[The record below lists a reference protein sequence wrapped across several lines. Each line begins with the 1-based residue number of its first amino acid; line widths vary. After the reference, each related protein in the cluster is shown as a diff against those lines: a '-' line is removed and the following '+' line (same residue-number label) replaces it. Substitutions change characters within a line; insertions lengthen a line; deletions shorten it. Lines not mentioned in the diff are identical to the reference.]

1 MPWRGHNGTWCR
13 RCGRDVEECGP
24 LSARYRCAECG
35 EGEMIYNVRE
45 LKAHAGPRFHRWRRG
60 VAAGVGAI
68 LPEDVLPDEP
78 GA

>member
-1 MPWRGHNGTWCR
+1 
-13 RCGRDVEECGP
+13 
-24 LSARYRCAECG
+24 
-35 EGEMIYNVRE
+35 MIYNVRE